1 MDFFIDCLFDA
12 FIDSIKLVPFLFA
25 IYILIELLTRKAGN
39 RIAMAV
45 KKAGAVGPLIGGVV
59 GVIPQC
65 GLSAAAATLFSD
77 KVITVG
83 TMLAVF
89 LSASDDM
96 LPILISSSFPV
107 VSIGKLLTVKMC
119 IGIFTGYLVDIVIKF
134 FVRNREIN
142 GAKKAVR
149 IMGKK
154 QVEKE
159 SRPICMQSCCVG
171 PFWIVVLKRTAQ
183 VFAYIFVLSLLLN
196 IVIELIGEDT
206 LASLFMNIPV
216 AGHMISALVGLIP
229 NCASSVIITELFLDN
244 VITTGNLFAGLL
256 VNAGVG
262 ILVLIRSNKNKKE
275 TFTILGVL
283 FVIGVVWGVIIDL
296 IGLTF

>member
-1 MDFFIDCLFDA
+1 
-12 FIDSIKLVPFLFA
+12 
-25 IYILIELLTRKAGN
+25 
-39 RIAMAV
+39 
-45 KKAGAVGPLIGGVV
+45 
-59 GVIPQC
+59 
-65 GLSAAAATLFSD
+65 
-77 KVITVG
+77 
-83 TMLAVF
+83 
-89 LSASDDM
+89 
-96 LPILISSSFPV
+96 
-107 VSIGKLLTVKMC
+107 
-119 IGIFTGYLVDIVIKF
+119 
-134 FVRNREIN
+134 
-142 GAKKAVR
+142 
-149 IMGKK
+149 MGKK